1 MTRKS
6 FPMNDLLTTR
16 DAAVMLGMSL
26 RSVQLFCEAGRLS
39 CVRTPGGHRRIP
51 KADVQALIAAGGGA
65 TETPAQLPGEL
76 ARAQGV
82 AGEGPFETAP
92 ELAAALLRGEKIVR
106 EGRPYV
112 IEALIDVGAPGEANR
127 GHTAGRR
134 E

>member
-6 FPMNDLLTTR
+6 FPMNDLLTTH

-65 TETPAQLPGEL
+65 TETPAQLLDRLVGQLKPVL
-76 ARAQGV
+76 DTLPANVQQLVQQAD
-82 AGEGPFETAP
+82 
-92 ELAAALLRGEKIVR
+92 AALH
-106 EGRPYV
+106 PS
-112 IEALIDVGAPGEANR
+112 AHA
-127 GHTAGRR
+127 
-134 E
+134 